1 MKLNSLSR
9 RRLLKGT
16 GVAAGA
22 LAAGRTWA
30 AETDDESAARVIF
43 VYVPSGAL
51 PEYWHPQG
59 CGDQFALNEMT
70 APFEP
75 VKEHCTF
82 LQGIDLVN
90 FGHGNVRRLLNPNGE
105 HSQSLDVR
113 LAAHLNSPLVLPLS
127 AVDAINESLTINDS
141 GSFPPIANMQRAF
154 DHFFADEQFDS
165 ALFDHFTRGDIAN
178 DFTDFEVRSKQ
189 MMELAVLALQHD
201 KARVASLHLG
211 DDQGT
216 FRLPSLGMDYDYA
229 LVIHAMES
237 PEKFIAF
244 RRFLSARVAYLIQ
257 LLAATKDKTGAPLI
271 DSTLV
276 VQVTDMGD
284 GTKHDANNAP
294 LMLAGGKRFIKNGIA
309 YRASAGGYTNKE
321 VLDTVCAAMGF
332 NDGAAYGNG
341 PITDLLI

>member
-9 RRLLKGT
+9 RGLMKAT

-22 LAAGRTWA
+22 MAAGRVWG
-30 AETDDESAARVIF
+30 AEGESTPRVIF

-90 FGHGNVRRLLNPNGE
+90 FGHGNVRRLLNPNIE

-113 LAAHLNSPLVLPLS
+113 LATHLNSPLVLPLS
-127 AVDAINESLTINDS
+127 AADAIGESLTINDS
-141 GSFPPIANMQRAF
+141 GSFPPITNMQLAF

-178 DFTDFEVRSKQ
+178 DFTEFEVRSKQ

-201 KARVASLHLG
+201 KARVTSLHLG

-216 FRLPSLGMDYDYA
+216 FFLPSLGLNNIPYA
-229 LVIHAMES
+229 QAIHATGS
-237 PEKFIAF
+237 PAEFITY

-284 GTKHDANNAP
+284 GTKHDASNAP

-309 YRASAGGYTNKE
+309 YRAPAGEYTNKE